1 MFKKILIGILI
12 ALLVLAGFWG
22 YFLYAGDQ
30 SIMRSWIA
38 NNPIYTIIFF
48 VSIVSIYFLQ
58 GRNKI
63 FRFLILIIVVINLF
77 IIGDVFFRN
86 NIGLNSQQFIT
97 LFWLILLGL
106 AVSYIGHRIRILF
119 SIAIW
124 LGIGFV
130 LLTGVLPMYE
140 SLPNLDNFLQSQKS
154 QIINQWANE
163 WTVTLKN
170 ILWSKEIQV
179 KDINIED
186 IDLSQ
191 KTQILFGS
199 KITEEKLFIDIKNG
213 WFINL
218 PAQSAITL
226 EQTGNTTLMQI
237 LQWDIEYYVPE
248 EYSGTLEIIG
258 NKKWT
263 KIENIEE
270 SSWSNITKYI
280 EEQKES
286 FFIKALW
293 GESILNPTVD
303 KIIKFFITN
312 LHKISPKT
320 YQNNLDNYNK
330 IQEYL
335 GNDIIE
341 ETQFTGESVKSMIND
356 IRSQAKRWTEET
368 QFLHILW
375 K

>member
-1 MFKKILIGILI
+1 MLKKILIGISI
-12 ALLVLAGFWG
+12 ALLVLGGIWG
-22 YFLYAGDQ
+22 YFLYTGDQ
-30 SIMRSWIA
+30 SIIRSWIA

-58 GRNKI
+58 RRNKI
-63 FRFLILIIVVINLF
+63 FNFLILIIVLINLF

-86 NIGLNSQQFIT
+86 NIGLNNQQFIT
-97 LFWLILLGL
+97 LFGLILLGL
-106 AVSYIGHRIRILF
+106 AVSYISHRIRFLLM
-119 SIAIW
+119 IAV
-124 LGIGFV
+124 GIGITFV

-140 SLPNLDNFLQSQKS
+140 SLPNLDNFLQSQKP
-154 QIINQWANE
+154 QIINPWVNE
-163 WTVTLKN
+163 WIITLKN
-170 ILWSKEIQV
+170 SLWSKEIQV
-179 KDINIED
+179 KDIHRED

-226 EQTGNTTLMQI
+226 EQTGNTTLLQI

-263 KIENIEE
+263 NIENIEE
-270 SSWSNITKYI
+270 SGWSNITKYR
-280 EEQKES
+280 EEEKES

-341 ETQFTGESVKSMIND
+341 ETQFTGESVKNMIND

-368 QFLHILW
+368 KFLHILW

>member
-1 MFKKILIGILI
+1 MFKKILIGIII
-12 ALLVLAGFWG
+12 ALLILAGIWG
-22 YFLYAGDQ
+22 YFLYTGDQ
-30 SIMRSWIA
+30 SIVRSWIA
-38 NNPIYTIIFF
+38 NNPIYTIVFF

-58 GRNKI
+58 WKNKI
-63 FRFLILIIVVINLF
+63 FRFLILIIVLVNLF

-86 NIGLNSQQFIT
+86 NIWLNSQQFIT
-97 LFWLILLGL
+97 LFGLILLGL

-119 SIAIW
+119 SIMIG
-124 LGIGFV
+124 LGIAFV
-130 LLTGVLPMYE
+130 LLTGILPMYE

-179 KDINIED
+179 KNLNIEN

-226 EQTGNTTLMQI
+226 EQTGNTTSMQI
-237 LQWDIEYYVPE
+237 LQWDIEYYIPE

-263 KIENIEE
+263 NIENIEE
-270 SSWSNITKYI
+270 SGWSNITKYR

-335 GNDIIE
+335 GNTIIE
-341 ETQFTGESVKSMIND
+341 ETQFTGESTKSMISD
-356 IRSQAKRWTEET
+356 IRSQAKKWTEET
-368 QFLHILW
+368 KFLHILW